1 MSQENVELV
10 RRALEAGGRRPKPDF
25 DTVNAL
31 YHPEHVFVAAISG
44 VEGRSYRGAKGFRD
58 YLREMDEVWAEREW
72 RFERLEAIDAERVL
86 AVGVFSGRS
95 QLAGVPQQW
104 PFANVVTVRDGKVVR
119 TENYGSVE
127 SALEALGL
135 RE

>member
-1 MSQENVELV
+1 MSRENVDIA
-10 RRALEAGGRRPKPDF
+10 RRALQASNRTPRPDF

-31 YHPEHVFVAAISG
+31 YHPDHVLVAAISD
-44 VEGRSYRGAKGFRD
+44 VEGRSYRGAEGFRD
-58 YLREMDEVWAEREW
+58 YLHEMNEAWGAREARVERVE
-72 RFERLEAIDAERVL
+72 EIDADRVL

-95 QLAGVPQQW
+95 QRARVPQEA
-104 PFANVVTVRDGKVVR
+104 PFANVMTIREGKVVR

-127 SALEALGL
+127 KALEAVGR

>member
-104 PFANVVTVRDGKVVR
+104 AFANVVTVRDGKVVR